1 MDNQEKTIS
10 STLFGNENT
19 SFNTF
24 FHADGIDLSFVNNEE
39 SKDFNI
45 EMLNKMESEFLKRVE
60 ILLQ

>member
-1 MDNQEKTIS
+1 M
-10 STLFGNENT
+10 F
-19 SFNTF
+19 
-24 FHADGIDLSFVNNEE
+24 FVNNEE